1 MIGESLSET
10 LFNYAKINPEK
21 ISVIDIAAKERLTY
35 KELYDQVRE
44 LASYIQS
51 KQVKNLVMLLP
62 GGRYNSVAWLACLVS
77 GVTLIPLSPLTAE
90 AELESIKEEFQ
101 PDLILDYQTA
111 QKIFSKLDKTSKFQ
125 DRQKNSALIL
135 FTSGSTGEPKRV
147 RLSANMLTLTAKNI
161 INAHELT
168 DEDRCLTPLPF
179 FHINAPVV
187 SLLSSIL
194 SGGQVIIA
202 DKYSTSKFWSWV
214 EEYKPTWLSLVP
226 TLTSM
231 LLTTEKP
238 EGLDDSEIRFVRTAS
253 APLPVSVMHG
263 FEEKFN
269 LAVVET
275 YGISEAGSTIFAN
288 PVPPKKRKA
297 GSVGLPAG
305 IEAKL
310 CEPESLRTVNT
321 GEIGEVVIKGE
332 NVISSY
338 MYDRG
343 KDSFMGGWF
352 RTGDLGY
359 FDDDGYLFL
368 TGRKKDIIIRGGEN
382 IFPREIEEAIMLDS
396 NIREAAVVGKPD
408 DIYGEKTV
416 AFIVSKHGVQDET
429 NLKNSLQSRLT
440 KTKLPDEYF
449 FLEEMPKTKTNK
461 IDKVKLRGMA
471 V

>member
-1 MIGESLSET
+1 
-10 LFNYAKINPEK
+10 
-21 ISVIDIAAKERLTY
+21 
-35 KELYDQVRE
+35 
-44 LASYIQS
+44 
-51 KQVKNLVMLLP
+51 
-62 GGRYNSVAWLACLVS
+62 
-77 GVTLIPLSPLTAE
+77 
-90 AELESIKEEFQ
+90 
-101 PDLILDYQTA
+101 
-111 QKIFSKLDKTSKFQ
+111 
-125 DRQKNSALIL
+125 
-135 FTSGSTGEPKRV
+135 
-147 RLSANMLTLTAKNI
+147 
-161 INAHELT
+161 
-168 DEDRCLTPLPF
+168 
-179 FHINAPVV
+179 
-187 SLLSSIL
+187 
-194 SGGQVIIA
+194 
-202 DKYSTSKFWSWV
+202 
-214 EEYKPTWLSLVP
+214 
-226 TLTSM
+226 
-231 LLTTEKP
+231 
-238 EGLDDSEIRFVRTAS
+238 
-253 APLPVSVMHG
+253 MHG

-416 AFIVSKHGVQDET
+416 AFIVSKHGFKDET
-429 NLKNSLQSRLT
+429 DLKNSLQSRLT

-461 IDKVKLRGMA
+461 IDKVRLRGMA